1 MDFVQRK
8 VNNLGSKVATFP
20 YIETIGRALF
30 SSSFFFSAW
39 HDYMELSSNWEGAQD
54 YWRPK
59 FGYSGDQI
67 KHLMAIS
74 IIVKT
79 LGGLIFIYGS
89 FFGAFLLLLHQ
100 FIVTMIHHDF
110 YSHRVDIEQFGLLYL
125 KFKRVSNNMYL
136 SFSATLVS
144 FKSHFFFSN
153 PVGLFVKILNET
165 VSYDTVNNFYKSN
178 FDEQHVENVISKFRE
193 LTDQAA
199 TNSSLFGHA
208 EFVQHLLSFI
218 KGLAVVGALL
228 FFLTMKHKLNKAKK
242 ESKVKTD

>member
-1 MDFVQRK
+1 MELFFIFV
-8 VNNLGSKVATFP
+8 
-20 YIETIGRALF
+20 IF
-30 SSSFFFSAW
+30 S
-39 HDYMELSSNWEGAQD
+39 YMELSSNWEGAQD
-54 YWRPK
+54 YWRLK

-74 IIVKT
+74 ITVKT
-79 LGGLIFIYGS
+79 LGGLVFIYGS

-125 KFKRVSNNMYL
+125 KLKR
-136 SFSATLVS
+136 
-144 FKSHFFFSN
+144 
-153 PVGLFVKILNET
+153 ILNET

>member
-54 YWRPK
+54 YWRLK

-74 IIVKT
+74 ITVKT
-79 LGGLIFIYGS
+79 LGGLVFIYGS

-110 YSHRVDIEQFGLLYL
+110 YTHRVDIEQFGLLYL
-125 KFKRVSNNMYL
+125 KLKR
-136 SFSATLVS
+136 
-144 FKSHFFFSN
+144 
-153 PVGLFVKILNET
+153 
-165 VSYDTVNNFYKSN
+165 
-178 FDEQHVENVISKFRE
+178 

>member
-20 YIETIGRALF
+20 YVETIGRALF

-39 HDYMELSSNWEGAQD
+39 HDYMELSSNWEGAED

-100 FIVTMIHHDF
+100 GIITMIHHDF

-125 KFKRVSNNMYL
+125 KFKR
-136 SFSATLVS
+136 
-144 FKSHFFFSN
+144 
-153 PVGLFVKILNET
+153 ILNET
-165 VSYDTVNNFYKSN
+165 VSYETVNNFYKSN

-199 TNSSLFGHA
+199 TNSSLFGHN